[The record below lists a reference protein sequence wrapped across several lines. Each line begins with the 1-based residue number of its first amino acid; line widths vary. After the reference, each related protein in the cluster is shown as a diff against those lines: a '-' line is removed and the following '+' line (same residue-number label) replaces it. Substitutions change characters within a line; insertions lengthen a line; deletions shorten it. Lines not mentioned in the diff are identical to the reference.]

1 MTASQIVEELYNTN
15 LLTELCENIGVLPK
29 DMDDFKQ
36 EIYLILLEYN
46 QDKIIELYNK
56 KQLKFFIVRIIQN
69 QYHSK
74 NSPFYMKYKRYS
86 QKASE
91 LTQHII
97 KEQEEQ
103 YNTGWKIIRETS
115 DID

>member
-1 MTASQIVEELYNTN
+1 MTVSKIVEELYNTN

-46 QDKIIELYNK
+46 KDKIIEMYNK
-56 KQLKFFIVRIIQN
+56 NQLKFFIVRIIQN
-69 QYHSK
+69 QYNSK

-86 QKASE
+86 QKANE
-91 LTQHII
+91 LTQYII
-97 KEQEEQ
+97 KEQEE
-103 YNTGWKIIRETS
+103 YNNTGWKIIRETS
-115 DID
+115 DIE